1 MQKVR
6 AAGMTEEAKA
16 ARRAYKKQWRA
27 NNKDKIKASTARYW
41 ERKAKQAEEEE
52 RQRTEEG
59 QPA

>member
-1 MQKVR
+1 
-6 AAGMTEEAKA
+6 MTEEAKA